1 MLPQSFTASNQS
13 RTHLH
18 GIAARDKAA
27 KTQASGTEAQLYIFI
42 LALRL
47 LLFSS
52 TPPLILC
59 YLPCPL
65 HNAGFQQQGC
75 AGSARTLHRAGE
87 AASMDFSLLALAE
100 PNYT

>member
-1 MLPQSFTASNQS
+1 MFQQSFTANNQT

-52 TPPLILC
+52 TPPSHIVLFGVSV
-59 YLPCPL
+59 
-65 HNAGFQQQGC
+65 A
-75 AGSARTLHRAGE
+75 
-87 AASMDFSLLALAE
+87 
-100 PNYT
+100 